1 MVPSNIVEIS
11 MIRNGMTV
19 GKRAQEAV
27 NIPLIRKSRAP
38 RNGKSTVPKIS
49 LGLLAVVIFFSISSK
64 LPFVG
69 IQDAVYKK
77 MDEMMLI
84 PRQNP
89 YTSLYFEYYDDL
101 PTKVAAGE
109 TVNFSFTIKNE
120 EGTDKVYTY
129 NVYFNNGE
137 NRKRIPVDKGTIS
150 LKDGESK
157 TINEQYEFTQDHKK
171 EILYVEIPETG
182 QKIHFILTSQ

>member
-11 MIRNGMTV
+11 MIRNGMTI
-19 GKRAQEAV
+19 GKGAQKAD
-27 NIPLIRKSRAP
+27 NMPLVRVSRAP
-38 RNGKSTVPKIS
+38 RTGKSTVLKIL
-49 LGLLAVVIFFSISSK
+49 LGLLVIAIFAYALSK
-64 LPFVG
+64 LPFAG

-84 PRQNP
+84 PRQDP
-89 YTSLYFEYYDDL
+89 YTALYFEYYDDL

-109 TVNFSFTIKNE
+109 TVNFSFTIRNE
-120 EGTDKVYTY
+120 EGTDKTYTY

-137 NRKRIPVDKGTIS
+137 NRKRIPVDKGTALI
-150 LKDGESK
+150 KNGESK
-157 TINEQYEFTQDHKK
+157 TINEQYEFTQDHLK
-171 EILYVEIPETG
+171 EILYVELPETG